1 MLTSVVTCADCPGVD
16 RSAAAGTGPASD
28 PAQVA
33 GGLTGEYADIL
44 ADTFQLQ
51 HLDCDT
57 QMEKDVG
64 FNTGLT

>member
-1 MLTSVVTCADCPGVD
+1 MWTGQLLPAPGRHLT
-16 RSAAAGTGPASD
+16 

-33 GGLTGEYADIL
+33 GGHTGEYADIL
-44 ADTFQLQ
+44 ADTCQLQ

-57 QMEKDVG
+57 HMEKDVG